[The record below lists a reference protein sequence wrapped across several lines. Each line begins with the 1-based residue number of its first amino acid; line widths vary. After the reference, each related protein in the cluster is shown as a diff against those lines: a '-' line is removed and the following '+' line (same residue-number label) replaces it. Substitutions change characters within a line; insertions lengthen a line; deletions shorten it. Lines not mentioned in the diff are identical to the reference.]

1 MRKKKKNLN
10 LFPGLLT
17 LFVNNYLKF
26 KFNSSIFKLKLNSK
40 HHVVINILDAWQFLR
55 NLVFVPNIWKYVGG
69 FSLTSFAEIEKLIK
83 SPILVMSLDYN
94 IMVHVQ
100 ISWIFLDKSNRIWH
114 QEIIYL
120 YGQWQLMIKINFS
133 SQKQRLHKKVFSQ
146 LVRMHSSICLTY

>member
-1 MRKKKKNLN
+1 MRKKKKKNLN

-40 HHVVINILDAWQFLR
+40 HHVVIYILDAWQFLG

-69 FSLTSFAEIEKLIK
+69 FSLTSLAEIEKLIK

-100 ISWIFLDKSNRIWH
+100 ISWIFLDKSNRVWH

-120 YGQWQLMIKINFS
+120 YGQIFIWTM
-133 SQKQRLHKKVFSQ
+133 
-146 LVRMHSSICLTY
+146 TAYD